1 MLARKIN
8 LIPTEMAV
16 PAGSLKF
23 VKVLNKLSI
32 LGVISLILLTISAIT
47 LFVFYSIELKK
58 VNSSVASLKN
68 EISSLEKSRK
78 DQGGLA
84 ELDLSSV
91 NLIKTEQL
99 LEQILPKTHTTE
111 ITLLK
116 EDLINN
122 LKLSTFFSDKFNKVT
137 LTINPQ
143 KKICVISTKNIE
155 IGETESNIDAMSSWE
170 VGQSAFQ
177 PFIVSIDIFRR
188 FLV

>member
-68 EISSLEKSRK
+68 EISSLEKSEQKLILVK
-78 DQGGLA
+78 DKLGKIAYVKSLDSA
-84 ELDLSSV
+84 ENEINRFKKINEIVSVSSDSAFTEVSIGSSKTEVSLISGNSTSLTSILESVANLKDYGKIILSS
-91 NLIKTEQL
+91 LG
-99 LEQILPKTHTTE
+99 
-111 ITLLK
+111 
-116 EDLINN
+116 
-122 LKLSTFFSDKFNKVT
+122 FNPT
-137 LTINPQ
+137 SGFLT
-143 KKICVISTKNIE
+143 S
-155 IGETESNIDAMSSWE
+155 
-170 VGQSAFQ
+170 
-177 PFIVSIDIFRR
+177 FIFNSK
-188 FLV
+188 